1 MRSKKE
7 KSLCETKGNKK
18 LFDLYE
24 ENSSA
29 YKLYHEF
36 QTGAPCLSFDV
47 ISDDVNRS
55 NSAYPATTFIVAG
68 TNSQT
73 ARDHLIVLKLS
84 NMHEQEEPVDLDD
97 DEEEPPVDPG
107 NYLQLQES

>member
-1 MRSKKE
+1 M
-7 KSLCETKGNKK
+7 CETKGTKK
-18 LFDLYE
+18 LLDLSE

-55 NSAYPATTFIVAG
+55 NGAYPATTFIVAG

-107 NYLQLQES
+107 NYFQLQES